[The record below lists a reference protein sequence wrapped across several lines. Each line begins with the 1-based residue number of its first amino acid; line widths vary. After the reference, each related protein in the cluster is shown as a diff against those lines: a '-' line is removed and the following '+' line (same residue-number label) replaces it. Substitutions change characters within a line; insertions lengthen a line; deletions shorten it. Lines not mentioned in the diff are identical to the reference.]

1 MATPEAGRGEAT
13 DLREGRGGAADDYGY
28 VDEPSPI
35 HLIDLLNVV
44 LRRRWLIV
52 SGVFLLVLLVG
63 VVSKRMTPTF
73 TTSAK
78 FLPSKDPDLS
88 SRMSDFVGANDI
100 GSFEKNAT
108 SPFYLELLRSKTF
121 LERVVTREFRST
133 RLGGETDLI
142 GFWEVEGDSDG
153 ERLAKATET
162 LSRALTSKM
171 DLRTGILTVTFS
183 ASEPAL
189 AADVLN
195 AVLDELV
202 KYSQEVRGERT
213 KQNRAFIE
221 KQLAESQARLSE
233 AENRFTEFSRRNVRV
248 VGLPEVEAERD
259 KVKRAVTI
267 QEEVYL
273 TLRKQ
278 LELAKIEEQEKRT
291 SIEVIDRAVAPLR
304 KSAPS
309 VLKNVV
315 LAAFVAMVLFV
326 GLAFLLEW
334 SASIDLSDGR
344 NRELVEHLQTLRGEL
359 ARPWRI
365 FRKRGTGTG
374 SGLVS

>member
-1 MATPEAGRGEAT
+1 MATPEPGRSE
-13 DLREGRGGAADDYGY
+13 ADDYGY
-28 VDEPSPI
+28 VEEPAPI

-44 LRRRWLIV
+44 LRRRRLIV
-52 SGVFLLVLLVG
+52 VGVFFFVLLAG

-88 SRMSDFVGANDI
+88 SRMTDFVGANDI

-108 SPFYLELLRSKTF
+108 SPFYLELLRSDTF
-121 LERVVTREFRST
+121 LERIVDRKFRST

-142 GFWEVEGDSDG
+142 GFWQVEGASDG
-153 ERLAKATET
+153 ERRAKATER
-162 LSRALTSKM
+162 LSKALASKM

-189 AADVLN
+189 TADVLN

-202 KYSQEVRGERT
+202 RYSQEVRGQRT
-213 KQNRAFIE
+213 RQNREFIE
-221 KQLAESQARLSE
+221 KQLVESQKRLEE
-233 AENRFTEFSRRNVRV
+233 AERALTEFSRRNVRV

-259 KVKRAVTI
+259 RVKRVVTI

-273 TLRKQ
+273 TFRKQ
-278 LELAKIEEQEKRT
+278 LELAKIEEQEKRS
-291 SIEVIDRAVAPLR
+291 SIEVIERATVPIR

-309 VLKNVV
+309 VRKNVM
-315 LAAFVAMVLFV
+315 LAAFLATVLFV

-334 SASIDLSDGR
+334 TSSVDLSEPR
-344 NRELVEHLQTLRGEL
+344 NRELVENLRTLRGEL
-359 ARPWRI
+359 THPWRI
-365 FRKRGTGTG
+365 FRTGRGKPAA
-374 SGLVS
+374 

>member
-1 MATPEAGRGEAT
+1 MATPEAGRGEASEE
-13 DLREGRGGAADDYGY
+13 RGGRGYADEYGY
-28 VDEPSPI
+28 VDEPAPI
-35 HLIDLLNVV
+35 HVVDLLNVV
-44 LRRRWLIV
+44 LRRRWLIA
-52 SGVFLLVLLVG
+52 SGVFLVVLLVG
-63 VVSKRMTPTF
+63 VVSKKMTPTF

-88 SRMSDFVGANDI
+88 SRMTDYVGANDI

-121 LERVVTREFRST
+121 LERVVTRKFRST

-142 GFWEVEGDSDG
+142 GFWEVEGDSAG
-153 ERLAKATET
+153 QRLAKATET
-162 LSRALTSKM
+162 LSKTLTSKM
-171 DLRTGILTVTFS
+171 DARTGILTVTFS

-202 KYSQEVRGERT
+202 TYSQEVRGLRT
-213 KQNRAFIE
+213 KQNREFIE
-221 KQLAESQARLSE
+221 KQLAESQKRLSE
-233 AENRFTEFSRRNVRV
+233 AENHFAEFSRRNVRV

-259 KVKRAVTI
+259 KVKRVVTI

-278 LELAKIEEQEKRT
+278 LELARIEEQEKRT
-291 SIEVIDRAVAPLR
+291 SIEVIDRAVPPIK

-309 VLKNVV
+309 VRKNVM

-334 SASIDLSDGR
+334 SSSIDLSDGR
-344 NRELVEHLQTLRGEL
+344 NRELVEHLRTLRGEL
-359 ARPWRI
+359 VRPWRI
-365 FRKRGTGTG
+365 FRKRGTGA
-374 SGLVS
+374 GLVP